1 MLKKFLCVGSIVGLV
16 MLYSLNASALG
27 VKGGGSFQGG
37 AAEIS
42 DSSTATE
49 KPKRI
54 KVYTDEATVKKVQE
68 QLNDLGYNCGT
79 ANGIN
84 NEETQK
90 AISDYQRDYGLVLS
104 GSVNEE
110 VLQSLEN
117 RKITEITDGMYKV
130 GQDILAG
137 EYIVFASDGS
147 GYFSVS
153 SDSNQ
158 EDILFN
164 ENFDYNSIITVNDG
178 EYLKLERCYAV
189 PFAEVDEID
198 LTGDGMF
205 KVGTHIPAG
214 EYKLDSGTNLGYY
227 CIYSNSR
234 QQDIIAND
242 NFEGQNYVTVS
253 DGQYLVLDRCKFAEI
268 PEVPEK
274 TYSDAG
280 AIQKV
285 QQALNNLGYDC
296 GAADGIAGE
305 KTQNAIKKYQQ
316 DNGLTVSG
324 EINEEVLQ
332 SLDNNKVSVSE
343 GSVTKDIHKIMEK
356 LPSYVFDSYSLNIK
370 LYSETEE
377 DVAYIVN
384 YKQHTFLVLQFYSRG
399 ASGGA
404 DIIVSVVET
413 RDETKLSTDYV
424 DLLANLVQ
432 SIDSTL
438 DDYDGYTCVV
448 SGYDAESYSKNG
460 IKYFWNE
467 NGGFLDFCIAFE

>member
-37 AAEIS
+37 AAEIP

-68 QLNDLGYNCGT
+68 QLNDLGYDCGV
-79 ANGIN
+79 ADGIN
-84 NEETQK
+84 DEKTQK
-90 AISDYQRDYGLVLS
+90 AIMDYQRDYDLIVS
-104 GSVNEE
+104 GSVNED

-117 RKITEITDGMYKV
+117 QKMAKITEGTYKV
-130 GQDILAG
+130 GQDILPG
-137 EYIVFASDGS
+137 EYVVFASGSS

-158 EDILFN
+158 DDILFN
-164 ENFDYNSIITVNDG
+164 ENFDYNSIITVNAG
-178 EYLKLERCYAV
+178 EYLELERCYAV
-189 PFAEVDEID
+189 PFDEVDGID

-214 EYKLDSGTNLGYY
+214 EYKLESGTNSGYY
-227 CIYSNSR
+227 CVYSDSR

-253 DGQYLVLDRCKFAEI
+253 DGEYLVLDRCMFAEI
-268 PEVPEK
+268 PEK

-280 AIQKV
+280 TIQKV
-285 QQALNNLGYDC
+285 QQALNDLGYDC
-296 GAADGIAGE
+296 GTADGIKGE

-324 EINEEVLQ
+324 DINEEVLQ
-332 SLDNNKVSVSE
+332 SLDNNKNQVSE
-343 GSVTKDIHKIMEK
+343 VGVTKDIHKIMER
-356 LPSYVFDSYSLNIK
+356 LPAYVFDSSALNIK
-370 LYSETEE
+370 LYLETEE
-377 DVAYIVN
+377 DVSYLVN
-384 YKQHTFLVLQFYSRG
+384 YKQHRFLVMQFYSG
-399 ASGGA
+399 EA
-404 DIIVSVVET
+404 DIIVSIVDT
-413 RDETKLSTDYV
+413 YDEANLATDYI

-432 SIDSTL
+432 VIDSTL

-448 SGYDAESYSKNG
+448 SGDGDNSYSKNG
-460 IKYFWNE
+460 LKYFWNK
-467 NGGFLDFCIAFE
+467 NDFCITFD